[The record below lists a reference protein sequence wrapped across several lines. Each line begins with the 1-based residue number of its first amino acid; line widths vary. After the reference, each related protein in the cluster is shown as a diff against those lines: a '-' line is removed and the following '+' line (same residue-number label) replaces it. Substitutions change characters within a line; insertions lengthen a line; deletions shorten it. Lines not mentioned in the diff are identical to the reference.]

1 MVLFPCWLLP
11 SLPLLGLEAVVTVEA
26 VVVIES
32 VLSPGHTT
40 VQQTCQPSCI
50 LILANNWIASY
61 QLQLLHWVQTFLHC
75 FLHWSSHEAYT
86 HQQFEVDWWWS
97 LQLVVLVHVL
107 CLVPSKLFQPRSS
120 EWSERTLVFCWCMQH
135 PPVDAKVTETVTAS
149 LSNQRG
155 ELTSIWMCKALYS
168 TVTATAVILR
178 GTV

>member
-1 MVLFPCWLLP
+1 MLFPCWLLP
-11 SLPLLGLEAVVTVEA
+11 SLPLLELEALVTVEA

-32 VLSPGHTT
+32 VLSPEHTT

-75 FLHWSSHEAYT
+75 FLLWSSHEGST
-86 HQQFEVDWWWS
+86 HPHSGEDWWWNV
-97 LQLVVLVHVL
+97 QLVVLDHVTG
-107 CLVPSKLFQPRSS
+107 LVPSKLFQPRSS
-120 EWSERTLVFCWCMQH
+120 EQWERTLVFCWCIQH